1 MFAANAILAFEL
13 IPCAIIKVE
22 YQPISNIPV
31 RPSRC
36 ANFSTSVFYSD
47 IFTASTG
54 LFYSTIETLN
64 DMELNESFQAIV
76 TRRNVFSMHVICR

>member
-13 IPCAIIKVE
+13 IPCAIIKFE

-47 IFTASTG
+47 IFIASTG
-54 LFYSTIETLN
+54 LFYSRIETLN

-76 TRRNVFSMHVICR
+76 TPRNVFSMHVICR